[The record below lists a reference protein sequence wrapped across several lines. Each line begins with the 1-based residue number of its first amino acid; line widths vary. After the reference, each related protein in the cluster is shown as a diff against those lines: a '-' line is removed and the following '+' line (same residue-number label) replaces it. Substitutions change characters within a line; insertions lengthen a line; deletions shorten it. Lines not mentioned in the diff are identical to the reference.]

1 MKFTIVAA
9 AALVI
14 GAAVSTAAKAE
25 MNYGPM
31 QNGSQCWKN
40 AKDSHNGYGYW
51 ESCPA
56 PAAAAAG
63 AHASAYRPVRHRKK
77 A

>member
-14 GAAVSTAAKAE
+14 GAAVSTAANAE
-25 MNYGPM
+25 LYYGPM
-31 QNGSQCWKN
+31 QNGTQCWVG
-40 AKDSHNGYGYW
+40 AKADAAHNGFGHW
-51 ESCPA
+51 EACPA
-56 PAAAAAG
+56 PAATT
-63 AHASAYRPVRHRKK
+63 AHTTTRHRKK